1 MISKYKIIS
10 NSYQDSVSAIT
21 HIHTPTHTR
30 KHIKCVTIYAA
41 RTDTLSVILKLVQW
55 NIQIK
60 FRKKK
65 AFYIFNILK
74 IIRYLSTI
82 KIIIIRIGNSNLI
95 NDQHYDSV

>member
-21 HIHTPTHTR
+21 HIHTR
-30 KHIKCVTIYAA
+30 KHIQCVTIYAA
-41 RTDTLSVILKLVQW
+41 RTDTLSVNLKLVQW

-65 AFYIFNILK
+65 AFHIFNILK

-82 KIIIIRIGNSNLI
+82 KIIIIRIDNSNLI